1 MFKTSDKVTKSKKY
15 KSYKDKTRI
24 DISHKVLNANQEA
37 GFYTEEEISVNR
49 NKWIEAVDATIKL
62 YFEHEKKGYKS
73 GWPILVRFTDQDDS
87 LLSMTS
93 GRNSVFIDIFNNAT
107 KVKDKSLID
116 YFKAFEKLMIDKF
129 EGRAH
134 YGKKHY
140 FNKNKMKKAY
150 GLNLTKFNQI
160 RKKLDP
166 NNMFSNEYIKRLL
179 G

>member
-1 MFKTSDKVTKSKKY
+1 
-15 KSYKDKTRI
+15 
-24 DISHKVLNANQEA
+24 
-37 GFYTEEEISVNR
+37 
-49 NKWIEAVDATIKL
+49 
-62 YFEHEKKGYKS
+62 
-73 GWPILVRFTDQDDS
+73 
-87 LLSMTS
+87 
-93 GRNSVFIDIFNNAT
+93 
-107 KVKDKSLID
+107 
-116 YFKAFEKLMIDKF
+116 MIDKF